1 MQQNIIDLENV
12 SFAYNESR
20 PILKNITMRIPVG
33 KVTAIMGGSGSGK
46 TTVLRLI
53 SGQIQANSGKIKV
66 FGQDLHNLPAAKMHE
81 LRKRLGLL
89 FQLGALFTDMS
100 VAQNVSFPIQE
111 HTNLPANFI
120 DKMVAMK
127 LEAVGLTGTQDLMP
141 SQLSG
146 GMSRRV
152 ALARAI
158 ALDPELMLY
167 DEPFTG
173 LDPISLNTI
182 AMLIKKLNTNLKQ
195 TAVLVTHDIAAT
207 MEIADYVYFMANGAI
222 IAEGTPAEIKVTTNP
237 AVKQFIHGEINGNFD
252 YKYPSKLSYQH
263 YLGQA

>member
-12 SFAYNESR
+12 SFAYNEPR

-66 FGQDLHNLPAAKMHE
+66 FGQDLHNLSAAKMHE

-100 VAQNVSFPIQE
+100 VAQNVAFPIQE

-207 MEIADYVYFMANGAI
+207 MEIADYVYFMANGEI